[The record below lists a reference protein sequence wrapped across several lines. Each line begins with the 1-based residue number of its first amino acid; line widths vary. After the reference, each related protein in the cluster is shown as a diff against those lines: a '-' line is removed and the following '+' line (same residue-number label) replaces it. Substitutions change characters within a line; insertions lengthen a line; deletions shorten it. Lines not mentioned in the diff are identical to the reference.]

1 MPTVE
6 LPLLRPVA
14 RGRERGAVHFTVA
27 STVRQFFAAKRR
39 NSAQRCAKLKPLKH
53 LASATLCNAVKTR
66 ARTKGLV
73 AFLELTAP
81 SLYPHPVDA
90 SLIRMLPCL
99 ARAVILSTVSVQ
111 WLEMQPPLRR
121 RETLH
126 SDFSNDY
133 PLFRSASAGTLKRTR
148 FNVSALRVT
157 VTVDAFIA
165 SAAHSGRNRS
175 PKDR

>member
-27 STVRQFFAAKRR
+27 STVRQFFCCKT
-39 NSAQRCAKLKPLKH
+39 AQFC
-53 LASATLCNAVKTR
+53 ATLRETQTAETPSVGDAVQRSENTR
-66 ARTKGLV
+66 TDKGLV
-73 AFLELTAP
+73 AFLKLTAP
-81 SLYPHPVDA
+81 SLGPHPVDA

-111 WLEMQPPLRR
+111 WLECNQHYAGARR
-121 RETLH
+121 STATFLTIILYF
-126 SDFSNDY
+126 D
-133 PLFRSASAGTLKRTR
+133 SASAGTLKRTR
-148 FNVSALRVT
+148 FNVSAFRVT